1 MFNLIGKKILLPI
14 LYDKSVQ
21 ELKKIITDEEGP
33 AFIGNDYTYEHDILL
48 LKCVSEYGLKC

>member
-1 MFNLIGKKILLPI
+1 MFNLIGKKILLPL

-33 AFIGNDYTYEHDILL
+33 AFIGNDYTYEHDM
-48 LKCVSEYGLKC
+48 